1 MDTYNFGDDDLSEG
15 LSPEERDD
23 VIRRFR
29 QRLNGDPGDD
39 DDISIPNVEV
49 LEELVEEC
57 IEEESFSEALRLCD
71 YWLRFAPYSHAVWLR
86 KGIVLTNLGRPEEAL
101 ACYDHADTLHPSDID
116 TLIHRGVAFDAL
128 GLGDRALEC
137 FSAVLMR

>member
-15 LSPEERDD
+15 LNPEDRNDM
-23 VIRRFR
+23 IRLFR
-29 QRLNGDPGDD
+29 QRLNGDAGD

-57 IEEESFSEALRLCD
+57 IEEEAFDEALRLCEH
-71 YWLRFAPYSHAVWLR
+71 WIRFAPYSHAAWLR

-101 ACYDHADTLHPSDID
+101 ACYDRADALHPSD
-116 TLIHRGVAFDAL
+116 
-128 GLGDRALEC
+128 
-137 FSAVLMR
+137 